1 MLSLGQSRGF
11 ESAGMTEYQIDSNTR
26 RCAVSGRELK
36 IGERFFSVLFEESG
50 KWQRKDYSSEAWQG
64 PPQGTFSFWS
74 GRIPAA
80 EQQTLPAIDDDTLMG
95 CFERVT
101 DTAEPARIRFRY
113 VIALLLMRRK
123 RLKFEEVVNDHG
135 QSALCLRCTRS
146 GEAYRVVDPHLTE
159 EEMTAVQDEVLGVLG
174 WQSTPVKN
182 HSQ

>member
-80 EQQTLPAIDDDTLMG
+80 EQQTLPAIDD
-95 CFERVT
+95 EARVAPSPGAIRLQVCVVSI
-101 DTAEPARIRFRY
+101 AEIVQPFSE
-113 VIALLLMRRK
+113 LPFGHK
-123 RLKFEEVVNDHG
+123 EDSVVW
-135 QSALCLRCTRS
+135 
-146 GEAYRVVDPHLTE
+146 P
-159 EEMTAVQDEVLGVLG
+159 
-174 WQSTPVKN
+174 
-182 HSQ
+182 